1 MLGVTP
7 AMEGEISDRAA
18 WPRPMRQAL
27 LSVVGAS
34 ALCLLGV
41 SPAHAYVD
49 AGTGSILLQAI
60 LGTVAVGSAV
70 LTGLRGRIRALFTRS
85 TSRAGRKTSPV
96 SKAAPK

>member
-7 AMEGEISDRAA
+7 AMEGEIGDRAA

-34 ALCLLGV
+34 SLCLFGV
-41 SPAHAYVD
+41 SPAHAYLD

-60 LGTVAVGSAV
+60 LGAVAVGLAV
-70 LTGLRGRIRALFTRS
+70 LAGLRGRIRALFARLTGKD
-85 TSRAGRKTSPV
+85 GRKA
-96 SKAAPK
+96 SKAGPK